1 MPFVNTDKKVKI
13 KALIT
18 HVIATRFGENWMD
31 LDTERTEV
39 EKENYKKMWLAVK
52 ESPTHYE
59 KSISLNRLALHR
71 LWSFIESNGNMTN
84 SLYKDKMNDGVK
96 SGKYALCKDLIAVFK
111 TFIYQGDSLIHRKIE
126 NDIESKN
133 ALETSLLLCK
143 RNKKIKELEN
153 TIEFYKK
160 FYKSKHNAE
169 FPSTPKKP
177 ECFICCGD
185 FNVFDTSV
193 KALSCCNNKLCIECL
208 TKCIMHNNKCPFCRQ
223 NLMEFILKSMPTDK

>member
-96 SGKYALCKDLIAVFK
+96 SGKYALC
-111 TFIYQGDSLIHRKIE
+111 
-126 NDIESKN
+126 KN